1 MYNFLLREVT
11 DQDIPTL
18 VVVLRTAFE
27 EYRGRLDPPSG
38 AHTETVEKVRQ
49 KLTTT
54 CAVVAVINQEVAGCV
69 FYQPEND
76 LMYLERLAVLPL
88 YRRRGLAKA
97 LIDYVEARA
106 RALGL
111 SHVRLGVRV
120 VLRDNWAYYER
131 LGYYLVEYKA
141 HQGYTE
147 PTYAI
152 LEKDIAQASW

>member
-18 VVVLRTAFE
+18 LVVLRTAFE

-38 AHTETVEKVRQ
+38 AHTETVENVRQ
-49 KLTTT
+49 KLTTDR
-54 CAVVAVINQEVAGCV
+54 AVVAVVDQEIAGCV
-69 FYQPEND
+69 FYQSENG

-88 YRRRGLAKA
+88 YRRRGLARA

-106 RALGL
+106 RVLGL

-120 VLRDNWAYYER
+120 VLKDNWAYYER

-152 LEKDIAQASW
+152 LEKNVAQAD